1 MYCCRVCEGFR
12 PSLPAGMPQGFAELL
27 SCCWAHEPALRP
39 GIGLVV
45 QQLQVSVITV
55 L

>member
-1 MYCCRVCEGFR
+1 M
-12 PSLPAGMPQGFAELL
+12 LQGYAELL

-45 QQLQVSVITV
+45 QQLQVGIMMVVQMYHATCDM
-55 L
+55 LC